1 MKEVPQTSGNMPPE
15 DDDSDDEKD
24 SLKNNGNSK
33 DIIKDKNFFEKTI
46 QKTVEKVY
54 TQLANEDDKIGVG
67 NTQIVIPT
75 FMKTY
80 CKLFEDSGMM

>member
-1 MKEVPQTSGNMPPE
+1 MPP
-15 DDDSDDEKD
+15 DDNSDDEEEKKEEV
-24 SLKNNGNSK
+24 KNTGSNKS
-33 DIIKDKNFFEKTI
+33 IPLKDKNFFEKTI

-54 TQLANEDDKIGVG
+54 TQLAKDDDKIGVG
-67 NTQIVIPT
+67 ATQIVIPN